1 MSRDFLIKFS
11 NNNDRDAAY
20 EILNK
25 IRLNNKFFGIL
36 SLRNKS
42 IFVH

>member
-11 NNNDRDAAY
+11 NNNDRDKAY

-25 IRLNNKFFGIL
+25 IRLNNK
-36 SLRNKS
+36 
-42 IFVH
+42 IFLGF